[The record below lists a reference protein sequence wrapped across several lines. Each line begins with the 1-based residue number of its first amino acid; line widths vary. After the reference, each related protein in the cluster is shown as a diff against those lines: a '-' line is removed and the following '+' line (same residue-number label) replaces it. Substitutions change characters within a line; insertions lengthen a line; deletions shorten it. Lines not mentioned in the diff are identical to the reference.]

1 MSERLISADKFKQHV
16 LDNWLM
22 ERHAGTSASVI
33 RAEVWA
39 ELNDS
44 LQTDMFEPTPVQQ
57 GTIDEAK
64 FIEWLNSP
72 DSEYFRIGNDG
83 MNEYDIYDVLVD
95 KINSGDLQVS
105 ANGN

>member
-1 MSERLISADKFKQHV
+1 MSERLISADKLMQHI
-16 LDNWLM
+16 LDNWQM
-22 ERHAGTSASVI
+22 ERHAGTDDSRI

-44 LQTDMFEPTPVQQ
+44 LQSGMFEPTPVQQ
-57 GTIDEAK
+57 GTIDVAK

-83 MNEYDIYDVLVD
+83 MNEYNIYDVLVD
-95 KINSGDLQVS
+95 KIKSGDLQVS